1 MRAVVISR
9 PGGPE
14 VLEFRR
20 IPDPVYSREELLV
33 NIRATALNRA
43 DLLQRRG
50 LYPAPPDAPQD
61 IPGLEF
67 AGEVEACGADVDNFR
82 PGDRVMGI
90 LGGGGYAE
98 KVALHAGLC
107 ISIPS
112 RLSWEQAAAIPEAFM
127 TAYDALQ
134 RQAGLAR
141 GEFLLLQAAAS
152 GVGTAA
158 LQLAAAEGARVIGLS
173 RSADKRRRLERF
185 DAGEILDPRSG
196 ELVKQ
201 VLALTGGEGVD
212 VILDLLG
219 AAAWPLHSKLLRKG
233 GRMVVLGL
241 MGGARCEIDLGLLLS
256 KRWTIMGSVLRG
268 RQLIEKIEL
277 TREFSLSVLPLI
289 QSGRLQPCIDRTL
302 SLSLAAEAHAVMER
316 NENFGKIVLTVGQE

>member
-14 VLEFRR
+14 VLEFRHL
-20 IPDPVYSREELLV
+20 PDPVCTREELLV

-50 LYPAPPDAPQD
+50 LYPAPPDSPQD

-67 AGEVEACGADVDNFR
+67 AGEVEACGAAAGQFR

-107 ISIPS
+107 IRIPS
-112 RLSWEQAAAIPEAFM
+112 QLSWEQAAAIPEAFM

-141 GEFLLLQAAAS
+141 GECLLLQAAAS

-173 RSADKRRRLERF
+173 RSAGKRRRLERF
-185 DAGEILDPRSG
+185 GAGQILDPESG
-196 ELVKQ
+196 ELVEQ

-256 KRWTIMGSVLRG
+256 NRWKIMGSVLRG
-268 RQLIEKIEL
+268 RSLTEKIEL
-277 TREFSLSVLPLI
+277 TREFSRSVLPLVE
-289 QSGRLQPCIDRTL
+289 SGRLQPCIDRTL
-302 SLSLAAEAHAVMER
+302 SLPLAAEAHAAMER
-316 NENFGKIVLTVGQE
+316 NENFGKIVLSVEQK